1 MTDINKT
8 IQNFYDFM
16 DEHKDLNFLNNKTK
30 TMVKILEDK
39 DQNAKVL
46 YCSSTMMPI
55 GCIMHY
61 TDDVEHFL
69 QWLEKDA
76 KLYEKG
82 ELIDLY
88 YKWKNDYE
96 DGKFD

>member
-1 MTDINKT
+1 M
-8 IQNFYDFM
+8 Q
-16 DEHKDLNFLNNKTK
+16 
-30 TMVKILEDK
+30 
-39 DQNAKVL
+39 
-46 YCSSTMMPI
+46 
-55 GCIMHY
+55 Y

-88 YKWKNDYE
+88 YQWKNDYE